1 MSLCTYDRIQP
12 LYVPSMTPP
21 VDGPR
26 SVTPLVIRRTG
37 VYDHSDQVDALFQL
51 LFVSNYDPLVVH
63 VALCDILAFSP
74 VFDLPCISVVLL
86 EDRSLSSL
94 PGLRSSISRGDLIC
108 HTVLLLCSPT
118 ASF

>member
-1 MSLCTYDRIQP
+1 MSLCTYDRLQP
-12 LYVPSMTPP
+12 LHVPSMAPP

-37 VYDHSDQVDALFQL
+37 VYDRSDQVDVLFQL
-51 LFVSNYDPLVVH
+51 LFVSVNDPLVIR
-63 VALCDILAFSP
+63 VALCDILAFSSA
-74 VFDLPCISVVLL
+74 FDLPCISVVVLK
-86 EDRSLSSL
+86 DKSLSSF